1 MDLKRLWRT
10 IRLCFSRDRSAYLR
24 KARIFAAFGENST
37 MSSRKIPLY
46 PELISI
52 GNNVRLAA
60 NVSLIPHDMIHA
72 MLNNRIPKIGNGG
85 GYSEFVGC
93 IRIDDNVF
101 VGACSQILGDVHIG
115 SDVIIGAGSL
125 VNRDLE
131 GGYVYAGVPARKVC
145 TFAEFLEKR
154 ESRVYYPKGFHRKG
168 DSIPKDFADW
178 MWDDFCRRKGVENT
192 RIHFQENHV
201 R

>member
-10 IRLCFSRDRSAYLR
+10 VRLWTSRRRGDYIR
-24 KARIFAAFGENST
+24 KAHIFAEFGEKST

-52 GNNVRLAA
+52 GRNVRLAA

-72 MLNNRIPKIGNGG
+72 MLNNCPEQGDGAE
-85 GYSEFVGC
+85 YHEYMGC

-101 VGACSQILGDVHIG
+101 VGANTTILANVRIG
-115 SDVIIGAGSL
+115 SNVIVGAGTL

-131 GGYVYAGVPARKVC
+131 GGYVYAGVPARKIC
-145 TFAEFLEKR
+145 TFEEFAEKR
-154 ESRVYYPKGFHRKG
+154 KKAVYPENLKRKG
-168 DSIPKDFADW
+168 DSVERELADYLW
-178 MWDDFCRRKGVENT
+178 NAFE
-192 RIHFQENHV
+192 QE
-201 R
+201 RS